1 MQQDKIVV
9 GLDIGTTKI
18 CALVGRKNEYGK
30 LEIMGMGTAVSDG
43 VQRGIVLNI
52 DKTVEAIK
60 RAIRQAEEQSGI
72 DIGVV
77 NVGIAGQH
85 IKSLQHNGSITRPSG
100 DNEIT
105 QDDVNRL
112 TADMYRLVTPPGSQI
127 IHVMPQDYKVDFEG
141 GVTDPVGMA
150 GVRLEGNFHIITAQ
164 SSAINNI
171 NKCVTKAGL
180 AISDLILEP
189 LASSVSVL
197 SDEEKEAG
205 VALVDIGGGTT
216 DLAVFKDGII
226 RHAAVLPFGGN
237 VITQDIKQGCNVTPN
252 QAEQLKVKFGKAI
265 AEEASDY
272 EIVSIPG
279 LPNRPPK
286 EVSLKNL
293 AYIIEARMSEIIE
306 LVYAEIYRMG
316 LHEHLSAGI
325 VLTGGGSQLQNLE
338 QLTEYLTGLDTRIGY
353 PNQHLGKSKVEAVKS
368 PMHATGVGLVLAG
381 YQAQDE
387 RNNARPGYAEE
398 ELSSYSYQ
406 PAPAAPAPLAA
417 PVIPSF
423 TAAPAPV
430 VPAATVP
437 AAPEEPKAPKG
448 PSKFGSYLGDITR
461 KLKGILIDDF
471 DDKQY

>member
-30 LEIMGMGTAVSDG
+30 LEILGMGKAVSDG
-43 VQRGIVLNI
+43 VQRGVVLNI
-52 DKTVEAIK
+52 DKTVDAIK

-141 GVTDPVGMA
+141 GVLDPIGMA

-164 SSAINNI
+164 SAAINNI

-180 AISDLILEP
+180 AIADLILEP

-205 VALVDIGGGTT
+205 VALIDIGGGTT

-237 VITQDIKQGCNVTPN
+237 IITQDIKQGCNVTPN

-316 LHEHLSAGI
+316 LHEQLSAGI

-353 PNQHLGKSKVEAVKS
+353 PNQHLGKGKIEAVKS

-387 RNNARPGYAEE
+387 RIARPGYGEE
-398 ELSSYSYQ
+398 EVPAYSYQ
-406 PAPAAPAPLAA
+406 AAA
-417 PVIPSF
+417 PV
-423 TAAPAPV
+423 AAPV
-430 VPAATVP
+430 VPSFAPAPPAAVPP
-437 AAPEEPKAPKG
+437 AAPTPPEAPKPPKEQKG
-448 PSKFGSYLGDITR
+448 LKFLGDITR